1 MVDKNTLTLPLAWYQ
16 PLNAAVFQTEDDI
29 GANYVT
35 NYVLNQIKWLYEL
48 SVCVCVFI
56 SFGKCSKGI

>member
-1 MVDKNTLTLPLAWYQ
+1 MVDKNTLTLPLAWCQ

-48 SVCVCVFI
+48 SVCVCVCIHLFW
-56 SFGKCSKGI
+56 KVQ